1 MGRIT
6 NFLSLCGITRV
17 CHEETELEGPKD
29 LRAEIGKFPN
39 STNERKQMSTKTLR
53 KRIALVA
60 VSAMG
65 FGLLSVVPA
74 NAAAADTATT
84 GDVTLTDTAA
94 VTAGVCLTRNE
105 AATQV
110 SSTPRVFAVGGTQ
123 GITTATNGGGTFTIT
138 GPAVWSSSAG
148 ATDTINAT
156 QKVLVSNT
164 LSLKALRF
172 TGVGSVSVTIANIAG
187 TTLHTYYFT
196 VVASCAV
203 NTFAAST
210 SFISTAIAT
219 NLPDNAGAD
228 WVTTKSNVDEN
239 TTSENGGALYIRII
253 ANNAYGSGLA
263 AGAWSATATNGALV
277 NMSSNQVL
285 GTATAAG
292 TISTD
297 VDTSLSSTVTVRVDP
312 ATAGVALNTAVT
324 VTYEGQAVAAKNLTF
339 LGEAAKINVLSV
351 KTGTVGTTGAANTG
365 YFVYSLTDA
374 AGNAV
379 SGSVALAGATATS
392 RTPAIT
398 AAKNATPLVPAAP
411 AAPFAAIG
419 STGNGVVGF
428 DCTSVGGVGT
438 SNLTI
443 TSSSGVNGN
452 TLTATVAATCRGG
465 INTYVVS
472 TDKASYKI
480 GEIAVITITAQDSAG
495 GVVSDA
501 ASMGATET
509 VSVGGGTLTKAVA
522 ATDLFTDGKRT
533 YNAQMTTAGTFNVV
547 VSVSGTTTKTAT
559 TGYTVGGG
567 DASNAEVLKSI
578 VALIASINKQIQA
591 LQKLILKR

>member
-1 MGRIT
+1 
-6 NFLSLCGITRV
+6 
-17 CHEETELEGPKD
+17 
-29 LRAEIGKFPN
+29 
-39 STNERKQMSTKTLR
+39 MSTKTM
-53 KRIALVA
+53 KQRIAVVA

-65 FGLLSVVPA
+65 FGLLSIAPVHAGTIV
-74 NAAAADTATT
+74 T
-84 GDVTLTDTAA
+84 GDVVVSVATNGATGL
-94 VTAGVCLTRNE
+94 CLTRNE
-105 AATQV
+105 AATKV
-110 SSTPRVFAVGGTQ
+110 STTPRVFQTGGTQ
-123 GITTATNGGGTFTIT
+123 TFTVTTGTTGTLTIT
-138 GPAVWSSSAG
+138 GNAIWDVTTALSSISS
-148 ATDTINAT
+148 T
-156 QKVLVSNT
+156 QKVLT
-164 LSLKALRF
+164 LGAVGTSGMKF
-172 TGVGSVSVTIANIAG
+172 TAPGSVSVLVEDDTGAD
-187 TTLHTYYFT
+187 LHTYYFT

-210 SFISTAIAT
+210 SFISTAIAA

-253 ANNAYGSGLA
+253 ANNAYGSGLG
-263 AGAWSATATNGALV
+263 AGAWSASATNGALV

-297 VDTSLSSTVTVRVDP
+297 VDTSLTSTVTVRVDP

-324 VTYEGQAVAAKNLTF
+324 VTYEGQAVATKNLTF

-351 KTGTVGTTGAANTG
+351 KSGTVGTTGAANTG

-379 SGSVALAGATATS
+379 SGSVALAGATATP

-398 AAKNATPLVPAAP
+398 SAKNATPLVPAAP

-419 STGNGVVGF
+419 ATGNGVVGF

-443 TSSSGVNGN
+443 ASSSGVNGN

-465 INTYVVS
+465 IDTYVVS

-480 GEIAVITITAQDSAG
+480 GEVAVITITAKDSAG

-522 ATDLFTDGKRT
+522 AADLFTDGKRT

-559 TGYTVGGG
+559 TGYSVSGG
-567 DASNAEVLKSI
+567 DASNADVLKSI

-591 LQKLILKR
+591 LQKLILRR